1 MAVNVNT
8 VYQTVLALAN
18 KEQRGYITPQEFN
31 LFAKQAQMQIYEQY
45 FYDLNQ
51 FKRVP
56 GNSTE
61 FSNMTDLIEQK
72 LNRRFLRSVESDNS
86 SVVGI
91 PDGFSEVF
99 HRLSDVIVSYKHVYN
114 RPAKTYKVDIMPK
127 EKVDLIA
134 SSGPLT
140 RPSFTRPI
148 GYLYRN
154 QVYILPFK
162 NIDTTFNPGTHSKVF
177 VSYYIQPKPPRWTYI
192 TAGTK
197 AIFNASAGDL
207 QHFEL
212 HASEEYDLILKILQM
227 AGISIKE
234 FALTQA
240 SGQAEVNIISQQKQ

>member
-31 LFAKQAQMQIYEQY
+31 MFAKQAQMQIFEQY

-51 FKRVP
+51 FKRIP
-56 GNSTE
+56 GNNTE

-72 LNRRFLRSVESDNS
+72 LNRIFLRTHESTGGAS
-86 SVVGI
+86 I
-91 PDGFSEVF
+91 PIPSEPDSIF
-99 HRLSDVIVSYKHVYN
+99 YRLSDVTVEYKPVYN
-114 RPAKTYKVDIMPK
+114 RPAKTHKVEIVPK
-127 EKVDLIA
+127 EKADLIA
-134 SSGPLT
+134 SSGPLIK
-140 RPSFTRPI
+140 PSLSRPI
-148 GYLYRN
+148 GYVYQN
-154 QVYILPFK
+154 HVYIMPYK
-162 NIDTTFNPGTHSKVF
+162 SIDTTFSPGTYSKVYIN
-177 VSYYIQPKPPRWTYI
+177 YYRQPAPPRWTYI